1 MGGYCNA
8 ASGDPPCPTGYCC
21 VFNTYYSSAPYACMK
36 CTTPSKRHCQK
47 KWFVVIRIRRSTSLI
62 RENWCSILFILAI
75 PPICNTET
83 TTTITTTTTTE
94 TILPCCAGTCNGVA
108 SYYPNTTS
116 CGLTCLDPG
125 GFRCLSGSTYCA
137 GGSFDLGG
145 YCNAANGDP
154 PCPTG
159 YCCVFNTYYSSA
171 PYACMKCTT
180 PSK

>member
-1 MGGYCNA
+1 MLD
-8 ASGDPPCPTGYCC
+8 STD
-21 VFNTYYSSAPYACMK
+21 SAKM
-36 CTTPSKRHCQK
+36 
-47 KWFVVIRIRRSTSLI
+47 
-62 RENWCSILFILAI
+62 LFILATPSTSI
-75 PPICNTET
+75 TTKRLTITAATTKST
-83 TTTITTTTTTE
+83 TTTKP
-94 TILPCCAGTCNGVA
+94 ILPCCAETCNGVA

>member
-1 MGGYCNA
+1 MTL
-8 ASGDPPCPTGYCC
+8 SEKVVCC
-21 VFNTYYSSAPYACMK
+21 DSYPAQYFFDT
-36 CTTPSKRHCQK
+36 
-47 KWFVVIRIRRSTSLI
+47 
-62 RENWCSILFILAI
+62 RELCSILFILAI
-75 PPICNTET
+75 PPICNTKM

-137 GGSFDLGG
+137 GGSFDLNG

-180 PSK
+180 PSKRHCQKKWFVVIRIRRSTSLIRENCVQYCLF